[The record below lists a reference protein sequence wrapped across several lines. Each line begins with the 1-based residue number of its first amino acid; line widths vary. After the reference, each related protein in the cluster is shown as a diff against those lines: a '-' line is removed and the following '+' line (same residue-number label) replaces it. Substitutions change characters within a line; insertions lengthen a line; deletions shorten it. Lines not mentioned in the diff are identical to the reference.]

1 MFHSGAVRQI
11 RSDQGTNFVGASNE
25 LTKAL
30 KEMDKDTVASYL
42 AEKQCEQFT
51 TNVPDTSHM
60 GGVWERQIRTVRGVL
75 SWVLSKSAGRVDDA
89 SL

>member
-1 MFHSGAVRQI
+1 
-11 RSDQGTNFVGASNE
+11 
-25 LTKAL
+25 
-30 KEMDKDTVASYL
+30 MDKDTVASYL

-51 TNVPDTSHM
+51 TNVPDRSHM